1 MSGSSVSLIDAVYS
15 ARLSVAGLPA
25 LANVQTA
32 QTGSAPS
39 ADPYAAPTSTLTTL
53 SGYGQLLS
61 AASRAGDEL
70 QSLLGAN
77 SNLATSSAPSVATA
91 SADATAA
98 SGSYA
103 VVVSSTAKANTITS
117 AVFADDDTQYFS
129 AGTIDIKV
137 GSGDPVS
144 VTIGESNGLIGG
156 VNYQWGSLNSMAAAI
171 NNANAGVTASV
182 ESDAYGYKLSLT
194 ANSSGAANTISLSAN
209 TSDPFEG
216 GGSILSALG
225 FTQTQ
230 AASDASFTIEGI
242 AGTSPSNTGIDLA
255 SGATFNIVGTGS
267 ATVTVSS
274 TPSVAADASSVSAAA
289 TKLVQSYNAL
299 IGTASQLL
307 ASGGALDGDAT
318 TASPLTQALYDTT
331 QTGQNGTDLTSI
343 GITGAG
349 GATGVLSLN
358 TTTLAAADVSTSS
371 SLLTSIVNTLYTT
384 ISGYLGNTGS
394 ILTQAKTTQE
404 AMTFLN
410 GQAASSYPNLA
421 ADIKQYA
428 LLKSLSS
435 ANVPTGLPELSVF
448 T

>member
-1 MSGSSVSLIDAVYS
+1 MSDSSVSLIDAVYS
-15 ARLSVAGLPA
+15 ARLTVAGLPA
-25 LANVQTA
+25 LSNVQKEL
-32 QTGSAPS
+32 TGSAPS
-39 ADPYAAPTSTLTTL
+39 VDPYAAPSSTLTTL

-61 AASRAGDEL
+61 ATGRASDDL
-70 QSLLGAN
+70 QKLLGAN
-77 SNLATSSAPSVATA
+77 TNLATSSASSVVTS

-98 SGSYA
+98 PGAYS
-103 VVVSSTAKANTITS
+103 VVVSSTAKANTLTS
-117 AVFADDDTQYFS
+117 AVFADGNTQYFS

-171 NNANAGVTASV
+171 NNANAGVTANV
-182 ESDAYGYKLSLT
+182 ESGAYGYKLNLT
-194 ANSSGAANTISLSAN
+194 ANSTGAANAISLSAN
-209 TSDPFEG
+209 ASDPFQG

-230 AASDASFTIEGI
+230 AAADAAYTIGGV
-242 AGTSPSNTGIDLA
+242 AGTSTSNTGIALA
-255 SGATFNIVGTGS
+255 SGATFSIVGTGP
-267 ATVTVSS
+267 ATITIAS
-274 TPSVAADASSVSAAA
+274 TPTVAADPSSVSAAA

-307 ASGGALDGDAT
+307 ASGGALNGDAT
-318 TASPLTQALYDTT
+318 TATPLAQALYDAT
-331 QTGQNGTDLTSI
+331 QTGQNGTDLTAI

-349 GATGVLSLN
+349 GTTGALSLN
-358 TTTLAAADVSTSS
+358 ASTLASANVSTTA
-371 SLLTSIVNTLYTT
+371 SLLTSIASTLYST
-384 ISGYLGNTGS
+384 ISGYLGNTGT
-394 ILTQAKTTQE
+394 ILTQAKTTQQG
-404 AMTFLN
+404 MSFLN
-410 GQAASSYPNLA
+410 GQAASNYANLA

-435 ANVPTGLPELSVF
+435 TNVPTGLPELSVF